1 MRSSRTKE
9 DSLSLIQR
17 KLFSH
22 KAIISP
28 VGSLA
33 LAKAVLQWVK
43 SLQAQDGLCK
53 IQCLGFALNNIGGG
67 AGRASKGVNR
77 GEKTSHES
85 IIFEVGQ
92 WFTRVHGKFMILFC
106 FYIYLNF

>member
-1 MRSSRTKE
+1 MGQKP
-9 DSLSLIQR
+9 
-17 KLFSH
+17 
-22 KAIISP
+22 A
-28 VGSLA
+28 
-33 LAKAVLQWVK
+33 
-43 SLQAQDGLCK
+43 DGLCK

-67 AGRASKGVNR
+67 AGRASKRVNR

-106 FYIYLNF
+106 FYIYLNFECKKWLCSNNIKMKINIKLNIFFLYFQ